1 MRDFDAVLEP
11 PSIAEDCAVLCVDD
25 EPRVLSAL
33 ERTLRR
39 EPYEILRAGNGDE
52 ALVLLERH
60 PVKVVVTAARMP
72 GRTGSELLSRV
83 GQIRP
88 FVGRI
93 ILTGHP
99 GSVVLIR
106 SLEVGS
112 DFLMTKPW
120 DEVRLR
126 LAIRRLIYEVG
137 RSQASDSAPPP
148 EPWLDLGGEGG

>member
-1 MRDFDAVLEP
+1 MRDVEEVLEP
-11 PSIAEDCAVLCVDD
+11 PSIADDCAVLCVDD

-39 EPYEILRAGNGDE
+39 EPYALLRAGSGDE
-52 ALVLLERH
+52 ALEVIERH
-60 PVKVVVTAARMP
+60 PIKVVVTDERMP
-72 GRTGSELLSRV
+72 GMSGSELLSRV

-99 GSVVLIR
+99 GSAVLIR

-120 DEVRLR
+120 DEDRLR
-126 LAIRRLIYEVG
+126 RAIRRLIFEVD
-137 RSQASDSAPPP
+137 RSRASEASRPP
-148 EPWLDLGGEGG
+148 EPWLDLGGEA

>member
-1 MRDFDAVLEP
+1 MKEFEAVLEP
-11 PSIAEDCAVLCVDD
+11 PSIADDCAILCVDD

-39 EPYEILRAGNGDE
+39 EPYEVLRAAGGDE
-52 ALVLLERH
+52 ALELLERH
-60 PVKVVVTAARMP
+60 PIKVVVTDERMP
-72 GRTGSELLSRV
+72 GMSGSELLSRV

-88 FVGRI
+88 SVGRI

-99 GSVVLIR
+99 GTAVLIR

-120 DEVRLR
+120 DEERLR
-126 LAIRRLIYEVG
+126 RAIRRLIYEVD
-137 RSQASDSAPPP
+137 RSRSSTSPASP

>member
-1 MRDFDAVLEP
+1 MRDVEAVVEP
-11 PSIAEDCAVLCVDD
+11 PSIAEGCAVLCVDD

-39 EPYEILRAGNGDE
+39 EPYELLRAGGGAE
-52 ALVLLERH
+52 ALELLGRH
-60 PVKVVVTAARMP
+60 PIKVVVTDERMP
-72 GRTGSELLSRV
+72 GMSGSELLTRV

-88 FVGRI
+88 SIGRI

-99 GSVVLIR
+99 GPAVLIR

-120 DEVRLR
+120 DENRLR
-126 LAIRRLIYEVG
+126 QAIRRLIYEVD
-137 RSQASDSAPPP
+137 RSRASDSAPPP
-148 EPWLDLGGEGG
+148 EPWLDLGGEG